1 MKGVFK
7 LKALVFLG
15 PRNIEI
21 KELPLPAINKDEILL
36 KVKFAGICGT
46 DVRIYNGTKAI
57 KAPRIIGH
65 EFSGEIVEL
74 GEGIKNFSIGERVT
88 VYPMLSCGIC
98 YACKEGR
105 TNICVDRLTIGY
117 EIDGGFA
124 QYIKI
129 PAAFVNGGNVIKLPD
144 NISFQEAAA
153 SEPVA
158 AALNGINRAKL
169 EPGQYLAVVGCGPIG
184 LSHVQL
190 GKHLK
195 VNVIAVEPQPEK
207 RELALKM
214 GAKYVLDPQTENL
227 TEKIFE
233 ITDKKGVD
241 SLLLDVG
248 IPRVIE
254 QSLQLVKKGGSF
266 ILFAGCPHGSTITID
281 PNWIH
286 YREIDFTGASA
297 STPENHRQILDMVS
311 NGQISIKRLITD
323 ELPFTQ
329 WETGFNQKQNFTG
342 LKTILNIEEAD

>member
-1 MKGVFK
+1 
-7 LKALVFLG
+7 LKALVFSG
-15 PRNIEI
+15 PKSIEI
-21 KELPLPAINKDEILL
+21 KELPIPSITRGEILL

-46 DVRIYNGTKAI
+46 DIRIYNGTKAI

-74 GEGIKNFSIGERVT
+74 GEGVGDYSVGDRVT
-88 VYPMLSCGIC
+88 VYPMLSCGVC

-117 EIDGGFA
+117 EIDGGFS

-129 PAAFVNGGNVIKLPD
+129 PASVVNGGNVIKLPD
-144 NISFQEAAA
+144 NVSFQEAAA

-169 EPGQYLAVVGCGPIG
+169 KPDQYLAVVGCGPIG

-190 GKHLK
+190 GKHLNA
-195 VNVIAVEPQPEK
+195 NVIAIEPQREK
-207 RELALKM
+207 RELAMKM

-227 TEKIFE
+227 NEKISV

-248 IPRVIE
+248 IPSVIE

-297 STPENHRQILDMVS
+297 STPENHEQILDMVCK
-311 NGQISIKRLITD
+311 GHISIKSLITD

-329 WETGFNQKQNFTG
+329 WRAGFDQKQNYVG